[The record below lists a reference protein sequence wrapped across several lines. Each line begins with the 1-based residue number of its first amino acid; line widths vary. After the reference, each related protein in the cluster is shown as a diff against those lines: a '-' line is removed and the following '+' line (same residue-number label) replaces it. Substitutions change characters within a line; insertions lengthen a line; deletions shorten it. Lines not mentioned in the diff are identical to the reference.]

1 MKEETLYKVLL
12 VDDNDDEKFVE
23 GYQIKAEAK
32 GIELDVATKYKV
44 LWVEDDE
51 SITESYWFKAYT
63 KGIELDV
70 TTNWEEA
77 EEKLRINFNE
87 YTAIILDA
95 HCKIKKDDNVA
106 SKNFLGHASVRL
118 SRIFGEKH
126 KFIPWYVLSA
136 GTMDDF
142 GVVLELINTEER
154 KNFDSLWGP
163 LRYIKAVDE
172 EVLFDNIKKVSSNTS
187 INTVLFRHAEVFKY
201 LGEGRIFDY
210 VNARIYMLKMLS
222 ALYYP
227 EENLNFEYEGNP
239 LRKVLEYI
247 FRGANRYGLLPDD
260 CFDTNGNIVLL
271 DASRYMAGLEINVY
285 DGRTVKHKVRYGESG
300 ESIFNPEIT
309 MFVRNILNFSN
320 SDSHTNEDDPYVIE
334 ENKKEIFFGYVL
346 QLCHVIKWLG
356 KYIEDNPDKE
366 VNKSKTKIIL
376 TPTNA
381 KQESEEKTIV
391 KPEDKPI
398 ETETT
403 TKAKQE
409 STEKVTVKP
418 EDKPIEIPQKES
430 IIETEANIMYHRCEK
445 LACGTYCKLDSKW
458 TSEIGKKAK
467 IKSIVENEGKDSKDL
482 PYIATE
488 IEIIE

>member
-1 MKEETLYKVLL
+1 MREETFYKVLW
-12 VDDNDDEKFVE
+12 VEDDQTIIQ

-32 GIELDVATKYKV
+32 EINLDVAT
-44 LWVEDDE
+44 
-51 SITESYWFKAYT
+51 
-63 KGIELDV
+63 
-70 TTNWEEA
+70 NWEDA
-77 EEKLRINFNE
+77 EKKLRINFNE
-87 YTAIILDA
+87 YSAIILDA

-142 GVVLELINTEER
+142 GIVLELINTEER
-154 KNFDSLWGP
+154 QNFDSLWGP

-172 EVLFDNIKKVSSNTS
+172 EVLFDNIKKVSSTTG

-210 VNARIYMLKMLS
+210 IKARTYMLKMLS

-227 EENLNFEYEGNP
+227 EENLNFVYEGNP

-247 FRGANRYGLLPDD
+247 FHIANKYGLLPDD
-260 CFDTNGNIVLL
+260 CIEANGTPRST
-271 DASRYMAGLEINVY
+271 DASRYMAGKECKVY
-285 DGRTVKHKVRYGESG
+285 KGSKLTHKLRFGEPGPGKEGSG
-300 ESIFNPEIT
+300 GDRIFNEQVA
-309 MFVRNILNFSN
+309 MFVQNILNYAN
-320 SDSHTNEDDPYVIE
+320 MDSHTNKDEYYVIE
-334 ENKKEIFFGYVL
+334 EDKKEIFFGYVL

-356 KYIEDNPDKE
+356 KYIEDNPDEE

-458 TSEIGKKAK
+458 RSKIGKKAK
-467 IKSIVENEGKDSKDL
+467 IKSIVVNEGKDSKDL

>member
-1 MKEETLYKVLL
+1 MREET
-12 VDDNDDEKFVE
+12 F
-23 GYQIKAEAK
+23 
-32 GIELDVATKYKV
+32 YKV
-44 LWVEDDE
+44 LWVEDDQT
-51 SITESYWFKAYT
+51 IIQGYQFKAEA
-63 KGIELDV
+63 KDINLDV
-70 TTNWEEA
+70 ATNWEDA
-77 EEKLRINFNE
+77 EKKLRINFNE
-87 YTAIILDA
+87 YSAIILDA

-201 LGEGRIFDY
+201 LGEERVFSYIT
-210 VNARIYMLKMLS
+210 ARTYMLKMLS

-227 EENLNFEYEGNP
+227 EDNLNFVYEGNP

-247 FRGANRYGLLPDD
+247 FRGANRYGLLPDE
-260 CFDTNGNIVLL
+260 CFNTKGHIILSNARG
-271 DASRYMAGLEINVY
+271 YMAGSEVNVF
-285 DGRTVKHKVRYGESG
+285 DGRIVKHKARYGESG
-300 ESIFNPEIT
+300 ESIFNSEIAE
-309 MFVRNILNFSN
+309 VVNKILDFSN

-356 KYIEDNPDKE
+356 DYIESNSDVE
-366 VNKSKTKIIL
+366 ANKSKIKIIK
-376 TPTNA
+376 TEAANIKQDAEGKMTVKQETVGKENVQPVTEEKEAA
-381 KQESEEKTIV
+381 KQVTEESETDKKE
-391 KPEDKPI
+391 EKPI
-398 ETETT
+398 
-403 TKAKQE
+403 
-409 STEKVTVKP
+409 V
-418 EDKPIEIPQKES
+418 IPAVES
-430 IIETEANIMYHRCEK
+430 IIGTEANIIYFGTKDK
-445 LACGTYCKLDSKW
+445 LACGAYCKLDTKW
-458 TSEIGKKAK
+458 SSNIGKKAI
-467 IKSIVENEGKDSKDL
+467 IKSIEVNEGKDLEDL

>member
-1 MKEETLYKVLL
+1 MREET
-12 VDDNDDEKFVE
+12 F
-23 GYQIKAEAK
+23 
-32 GIELDVATKYKV
+32 YKV
-44 LWVEDDE
+44 LWVEDDQTIIGGYQ
-51 SITESYWFKAYT
+51 ITAEVKD
-63 KGIELDV
+63 IELDV
-70 TTNWEEA
+70 ATNWEEA

-87 YTAIILDA
+87 YSAIILDA
-95 HCKIKKDDNVA
+95 QCKIKKDDKVA
-106 SKNFLGHASVRL
+106 SNLFLGHASVRL

-247 FRGANRYGLLPDD
+247 FRGANSYGLLPDD
-260 CFDTNGNIVLL
+260 CFNTKGHIILRN
-271 DASRYMAGLEINVY
+271 ASGYMAGDEVKVF
-285 DGRTVKHKVRYGESG
+285 DGRTVKHKVRYGEPG
-300 ESIFNPEIT
+300 ESIFNSEIA
-309 MFVRNILNFSN
+309 MFVKNILEFSS

-334 ENKKEIFFGYVL
+334 ENKKEIFFGCVL
-346 QLCHVIKWLG
+346 QLCHVVKWVGEHIKC
-356 KYIEDNPDKE
+356 NPDVE
-366 VNKSKTKIIL
+366 LNKSKTKII
-376 TPTNA
+376 
-381 KQESEEKTIV
+381 
-391 KPEDKPI
+391 PI

-403 TKAKQE
+403 PKAKQE
-409 STEKVTVKP
+409 NTEKVTSKSR
-418 EDKPIEIPQKES
+418 EKPIEIPS
-430 IIETEANIMYHRCEK
+430 IDSIRGSQANIMYNRCGK
-445 LACGTYCKLDSKW
+445 LACGAYCKLDLKW
-458 TSEIGKKAK
+458 NSNINKKAI
-467 IKSIVENEGKDSKDL
+467 IKSIKVNEGKDSKEF

-488 IEIIE
+488 IEISE